1 MRRTVLTLAALAAM
15 SLLVCGVAFAAA
27 ALPELVGTAR
37 DDQIRG
43 TQKAELIKGLAG
55 RDEIHARGGEDVVR
69 GGPGSDTIVIA
80 RDISDDRASCGEG
93 RNDTVIADP
102 SDRVDGVP
110 AREAAANPEVTCE
123 NVTVVVSPGGP
134 PSS

>member
-15 SLLVCGVAFAAA
+15 SLLLCGVALAAA
-27 ALPELVGTAR
+27 ELPELVGTAGN
-37 DDQIRG
+37 DEIMG

-69 GGPGSDTIVIA
+69 GGPHNDTIVIA

-93 RNDTVIADP
+93 RNDTVVADP
-102 SDRVDGVP
+102 NDRVDGVP